1 MLGTL
6 WIYTLVL
13 AFICIGTGLILFL
26 VWDIPSLRAEVSGR
40 ARLKQ
45 VHDLTASGMGLADLY
60 MVHNVNRDLTM
71 SWKPVQEEMEKAAES
86 IPEPVVVSDDPAQ
99 GIEEPKSIVS
109 KHRALRFPEVGSDF
123 MRDLDDSNAGG
134 VSLLEEMLDESKPL
148 TVPDIENMTTSL
160 MDSDDVSDDVE
171 DVEDVS
177 DDGDAKYIEAV
188 CEFRYHSD
196 DVEDIEDDVEESPT
210 DFMTTPDDVT
220 DNSVDVEESPT
231 DLMEDGFEYG
241 ETSDDYKEISDDLME
256 DDVEYDEISHDYEE
270 LPTSFMEDEGTF
282 ESVEE
287 TPTDTLNDVDDIEG
301 YVDEDSYVSDEDMDD
316 SYDDV
321 EETPTGFIDDVE
333 ENSSTT
339 LLDQFSNKLSTGRLD
354 VVEEQGNYDE

>member
-71 SWKPVQEEMEKAAES
+71 SWKPVQEEMEKAAEG
-86 IPEPVVVSDDPAQ
+86 IPEPVDVSDAPAQGIESSQ
-99 GIEEPKSIVS
+99 GIEEPKPIVS
-109 KHRALRFPEVGSDF
+109 KHRALRFPEVGNDF

-134 VSLLEEMLDESKPL
+134 VSLLEEMLDESKTL
-148 TVPDIENMTTSL
+148 TVPDIEDMTTSL

-171 DVEDVS
+171 GVS
-177 DDGDAKYIEAV
+177 DDV
-188 CEFRYHSD
+188 
-196 DVEDIEDDVEESPT
+196 EDDVEESPT

-231 DLMEDGFEYG
+231 DLMEDNFEYG

-270 LPTSFMEDEGTF
+270 LPTSFIEDEGTF

-287 TPTDTLNDVDDIEG
+287 TPTDTLNDIEDIEDD
-301 YVDEDSYVSDEDMDD
+301 VDEDSYVSDEDMDD

-321 EETPTGFIDDVE
+321 EETPTGFIDDIE

>member
-86 IPEPVVVSDDPAQ
+86 IPEPATVSDVPAQ
-99 GIEEPKSIVS
+99 GIEEPKPIVS
-109 KHRALRFPEVGSDF
+109 KHRALRFPEVGNDF

-134 VSLLEEMLDESKPL
+134 VSLLEEMLDESKSL
-148 TVPDIENMTTSL
+148 TVPDIEDMTTSL
-160 MDSDDVSDDVE
+160 MDSDDVE
-171 DVEDVS
+171 DV
-177 DDGDAKYIEAV
+177 
-188 CEFRYHSD
+188 SD
-196 DVEDIEDDVEESPT
+196 DVEDISDDVEDDIEETPT

-220 DNSVDVEESPT
+220 DNSVDVEEFPT
-231 DLMEDGFEYG
+231 DLMEDDFEYG
-241 ETSDDYKEISDDLME
+241 ETSDDLME

-287 TPTDTLNDVDDIEG
+287 TPTDTLNDVEDIEG
-301 YVDEDSYVSDEDMDD
+301 DVDEDSYVSDEDMDD

-321 EETPTGFIDDVE
+321 EETPTGFIDDIE

>member
-86 IPEPVVVSDDPAQ
+86 IPEPVAVSDAPSQ
-99 GIEEPKSIVS
+99 GIEEPKPIVS
-109 KHRALRFPEVGSDF
+109 KHRALQFPEVGNDF

-160 MDSDDVSDDVE
+160 MDSDDV
-171 DVEDVS
+171 EDVS
-177 DDGDAKYIEAV
+177 D
-188 CEFRYHSD
+188 
-196 DVEDIEDDVEESPT
+196 IEDDIEETPT

-220 DNSVDVEESPT
+220 DNSIDVEESPT
-231 DLMEDGFEYG
+231 DLMEDDFEYG

-270 LPTSFMEDEGTF
+270 LPTSFMEDGGTF

-287 TPTDTLNDVDDIEG
+287 TPTDTLND
-301 YVDEDSYVSDEDMDD
+301 VDEDSYVSDEDMDD

-321 EETPTGFIDDVE
+321 EETPTGFIDDIE

>member
-45 VHDLTASGMGLADLY
+45 VHDFTASGMGLADLY

-71 SWKPVQEEMEKAAES
+71 SWKPVQEEMEKAAEGM
-86 IPEPVVVSDDPAQ
+86 PEPVTVSDAPAQ
-99 GIEEPKSIVS
+99 GIESSQEFEEPKPITS
-109 KHRALRFPEVGSDF
+109 KHRALSFPEVGDAF

-134 VSLLEEMLDESKPL
+134 VSLLEEMLDESKSL
-148 TVPDIENMTTSL
+148 TVPDIEDMTTSL
-160 MDSDDVSDDVE
+160 MDSDDLEGDIEDIDDSVE
-171 DVEDVS
+171 DVED
-177 DDGDAKYIEAV
+177 
-188 CEFRYHSD
+188 
-196 DVEDIEDDVEESPT
+196 DIEETPT
-210 DFMTTPDDVT
+210 DFMVTPDNVE
-220 DNSVDVEESPT
+220 DNVDDMEDNVDEFPT
-231 DLMEDGFEYG
+231 DLMEDDFEYG
-241 ETSDDYKEISDDLME
+241 
-256 DDVEYDEISHDYEE
+256 EISHDYEE
-270 LPTSFMEDEGTF
+270 LPTDFMGAEGTY

-287 TPTDTLNDVDDIEG
+287 TPTDTLNDVEDIEG
-301 YVDEDSYVSDEDMDD
+301 DVDEDSYVSNEDM
-316 SYDDV
+316 DDV
-321 EETPTGFIDDVE
+321 EETPTGFIDDIE

>member
-45 VHDLTASGMGLADLY
+45 IHDLTASGMGLADLY
-60 MVHNVNRDLTM
+60 MVHNVNRDLTL
-71 SWKPVQEEMEKAAES
+71 SWKPVQEKMEKAAES
-86 IPEPVVVSDDPAQ
+86 IPEPVAVSDTPAQ
-99 GIEEPKSIVS
+99 GIESPQTFEEPKPITS
-109 KHRALRFPEVGSDF
+109 KHRALRFPEVGNAF

-134 VSLLEEMLDESKPL
+134 VSLLEEMLDESKSL
-148 TVPDIENMTTSL
+148 TVPDIEDMTTSL
-160 MDSDDVSDDVE
+160 MDSDDVSDDGE
-171 DVEDVS
+171 
-177 DDGDAKYIEAV
+177 G
-188 CEFRYHSD
+188 
-196 DVEDIEDDVEESPT
+196 IEDDVEESPT
-210 DFMTTPDDVT
+210 DFLTAPDDVT

-231 DLMEDGFEYG
+231 DFMTTPGDIDGTEGYSTDYDDGYEEDNF
-241 ETSDDYKEISDDLME
+241 
-256 DDVEYDEISHDYEE
+256 DYEE
-270 LPTSFMEDEGTF
+270 YPTDFITEDTPSQGI
-282 ESVEE
+282 EE
-287 TPTDTLNDVDDIEG
+287 VPTDTLNDVEDIEG
-301 YVDEDSYVSDEDMDD
+301 DVDKDSYVSDEDMDD

-321 EETPTGFIDDVE
+321 EETPTGFIDDIE

>member
-60 MVHNVNRDLTM
+60 MVHNVNRDLTL

-86 IPEPVVVSDDPAQ
+86 IPEPVAVSDAPAQGIESSQ
-99 GIEEPKSIVS
+99 GIEEPKPIVS
-109 KHRALRFPEVGSDF
+109 KHRALRFPEVGNDF

-160 MDSDDVSDDVE
+160 MDSDDVSDDVSDE
-171 DVEDVS
+171 GEDVSDDVEDVS
-177 DDGDAKYIEAV
+177 DEGDAKYIEAV
-188 CEFRYHSD
+188 CEFRYNSD
-196 DVEDIEDDVEESPT
+196 DVEDIEDDIEESPT
-210 DFMTTPDDVT
+210 DFMTAPADIDGDDF
-220 DNSVDVEESPT
+220 DYEESPT
-231 DLMEDGFEYG
+231 
-241 ETSDDYKEISDDLME
+241 DLME

-270 LPTSFMEDEGTF
+270 LPTPFMEDEGTF

-287 TPTDTLNDVDDIEG
+287 TPTDTLND
-301 YVDEDSYVSDEDMDD
+301 VDEDSYVSDEDMDD

-321 EETPTGFIDDVE
+321 EETPTGFIDDIE